1 MSPQFDPSTGTLQVR
16 GIFNNPDRNLLPG
29 LFVRMR
35 LPAGHAVQ
43 GALLAPARAIGEDQ
57 GGLYLM
63 IVNKDDV
70 VEQRYIKA
78 AEQVGDLRVI
88 SSGLAAD
95 DQIVIGDL
103 WRVSAGMKV
112 VPKLTSIDAQ

>member
-1 MSPQFDPSTGTLQVR
+1 
-16 GIFNNPDRNLLPG
+16 
-29 LFVRMR
+29 
-35 LPAGHAVQ
+35 
-43 GALLAPARAIGEDQ
+43 
-57 GGLYLM
+57 M

-88 SSGLAAD
+88 SSGLSPD
-95 DQIVIGDL
+95 DRVVVGDL
-103 WRVSAGMKV
+103 WRVSPGLKV